1 MNRRPVV
8 LWIALVTAL
17 AAAFAWSLCSG
28 PVPVRATALIQAL
41 LHRSG
46 DAVTQTIILQLRLP
60 RAINALLVG
69 AGLSVAG
76 AVFQA
81 LLQNPLAEPFT
92 LGIAGGAGFTVTFL
106 AAFFPALYALPLAA
120 PLGGFAGALVS
131 TLLVFALAQRHR
143 LSNLALILC
152 GTVLSFL
159 FASLTYLNYAFGRVQ
174 TMQSALAWLMGDL
187 GTVQSSLTSLAWLA
201 MLPPL
206 ALIFWN
212 GQTLDLLGLG
222 EERALCLGVPV
233 GRMRFWLLAAA
244 ALMTGLCVSV
254 AGVIGFVGFLIPHAA
269 RYVTGAR
276 HRRLLPA
283 SAVLG
288 AVFLLVAD
296 TLARSIIE
304 PLELPVGALTGL
316 AGAAFFLFYYLRRA
330 PEVGA

>member
-1 MNRRPVV
+1 MNRRPVA
-8 LWIALVTAL
+8 LWGLLLATLVVV
-17 AAAFAWSLCSG
+17 FGWSLGSG
-28 PVPVRATALIQAL
+28 PVPVRAFTMVHIL
-41 LHRSG
+41 LRRPG
-46 DAVTQTIILQLRLP
+46 DPVMRTIILQLRLP
-60 RAINALLVG
+60 RAINAMLVG

-76 AVFQA
+76 VVFQA

-131 TLLVFALAQRHR
+131 TLLVFMLAQRHR

-159 FASLTYLNYAFGRVQ
+159 FGSLTYLNYAFGRVQ
-174 TMQSALAWLMGDL
+174 TMQSAVTWLMGDL
-187 GTVQSSLTSLAWLA
+187 GAVQSSLTSWAWLA

-206 ALIFWN
+206 ALIFWH

-233 GRMRFWLLAAA
+233 QRMRYWLLAAS

-269 RYVTGAR
+269 RYLTGAR
-276 HRRLLPA
+276 HYRLLPV

-288 AVFLLVAD
+288 AIFLLVTD
-296 TLARSIIE
+296 TLARSIIQ

-316 AGAAFFLFYYLRRA
+316 AGAAFFLLYYLRRA